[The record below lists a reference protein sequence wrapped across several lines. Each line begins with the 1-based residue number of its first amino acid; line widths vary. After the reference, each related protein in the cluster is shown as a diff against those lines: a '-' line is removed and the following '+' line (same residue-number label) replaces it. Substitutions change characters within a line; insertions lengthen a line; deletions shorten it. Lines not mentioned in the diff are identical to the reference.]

1 MTRGRQE
8 EDRIADLRVG
18 RPKQRIDFSE
28 NRSRATIKAVSQIR
42 NHSTEEMTGENTMK
56 TAVITDSNSGITKEE
71 ARKLGLFLMP
81 MPVIID
87 GEVYYEGENLTEAEF
102 FEALKD
108 GRDVTTSQPS
118 PGEVLDL
125 WDRVLAQGYDEIVY
139 IPMSSG
145 LSESCSTAKNLAEDY
160 EGKVYVVDNHRVS
173 VTQKSSAMDALA
185 MVEKGIPAAEI
196 QKKLNDSAY
205 ESSIYVAVD
214 TLEFLKKGGRVTA
227 AGAALGSMFN
237 IKPILSIQGDK
248 LDAFAKV
255 RGMKKC
261 ETKMLEAIADDI
273 RERFSQDG
281 WKLRI
286 MVAGSNLEPEQ
297 AEEWRSAVAAAFPGY
312 DVTYDPLSLSVSC
325 HIGPGGLGIG
335 VSRITL

>member
-1 MTRGRQE
+1 
-8 EDRIADLRVG
+8 
-18 RPKQRIDFSE
+18 
-28 NRSRATIKAVSQIR
+28 
-42 NHSTEEMTGENTMK
+42 MK

-261 ETKMLEAIADDI
+261 ETKMLEAI
-273 RERFSQDG
+273 
-281 WKLRI
+281 W
-286 MVAGSNLEPEQ
+286 
-297 AEEWRSAVAAAFPGY
+297 
-312 DVTYDPLSLSVSC
+312 
-325 HIGPGGLGIG
+325 
-335 VSRITL
+335 SRIRRKSGEVR

>member
-1 MTRGRQE
+1 
-8 EDRIADLRVG
+8 
-18 RPKQRIDFSE
+18 
-28 NRSRATIKAVSQIR
+28 
-42 NHSTEEMTGENTMK
+42 MK

-185 MVEKGIPAAEI
+185 MLEKGITAAEI

-281 WKLRI
+281 WKLRV

-297 AEEWRSAVAAAFPGY
+297 AEE
-312 DVTYDPLSLSVSC
+312 
-325 HIGPGGLGIG
+325 
-335 VSRITL
+335 

>member
-1 MTRGRQE
+1 
-8 EDRIADLRVG
+8 
-18 RPKQRIDFSE
+18 
-28 NRSRATIKAVSQIR
+28 
-42 NHSTEEMTGENTMK
+42 MK

-108 GRDVTTSQPS
+108 GRNVTTSQPS

-273 RERFSQDG
+273 RERFH
-281 WKLRI
+281 R
-286 MVAGSNLEPEQ
+286 MAGS
-297 AEEWRSAVAAAFPGY
+297 
-312 DVTYDPLSLSVSC
+312 C
-325 HIGPGGLGIG
+325 GLW
-335 VSRITL
+335 

>member
-1 MTRGRQE
+1 
-8 EDRIADLRVG
+8 
-18 RPKQRIDFSE
+18 
-28 NRSRATIKAVSQIR
+28 
-42 NHSTEEMTGENTMK
+42 MK

-255 RGMKKC
+255 RGMKILLC
-261 ETKMLEAIADDI
+261 IWGLV
-273 RERFSQDG
+273 
-281 WKLRI
+281 LC
-286 MVAGSNLEPEQ
+286 
-297 AEEWRSAVAAAFPGY
+297 
-312 DVTYDPLSLSVSC
+312 SVS
-325 HIGPGGLGIG
+325 IEVLRAAGL
-335 VSRITL
+335 

>member
-1 MTRGRQE
+1 
-8 EDRIADLRVG
+8 
-18 RPKQRIDFSE
+18 
-28 NRSRATIKAVSQIR
+28 
-42 NHSTEEMTGENTMK
+42 MK

-286 MVAGSNLEPEQ
+286 MVAGSNPEADQ
-297 AEEWRSAVAAAFPGY
+297 AEG
-312 DVTYDPLSLSVSC
+312 
-325 HIGPGGLGIG
+325 
-335 VSRITL
+335 

>member
-1 MTRGRQE
+1 
-8 EDRIADLRVG
+8 
-18 RPKQRIDFSE
+18 
-28 NRSRATIKAVSQIR
+28 
-42 NHSTEEMTGENTMK
+42 MK

-185 MVEKGIPAAEI
+185 MVEKGITAAEI

-214 TLEFLKKGGRVTA
+214 TLEFLK
-227 AGAALGSMFN
+227 
-237 IKPILSIQGDK
+237 
-248 LDAFAKV
+248 
-255 RGMKKC
+255 
-261 ETKMLEAIADDI
+261 
-273 RERFSQDG
+273 
-281 WKLRI
+281 
-286 MVAGSNLEPEQ
+286 
-297 AEEWRSAVAAAFPGY
+297 
-312 DVTYDPLSLSVSC
+312 
-325 HIGPGGLGIG
+325 
-335 VSRITL
+335 